1 MKKKD
6 FAISIIS
13 GVVMGLLIIFL
24 GDSDTLFKGKNVSA
38 ESPMD
43 SILTTVLNS
52 DTKWTT
58 VNGNAEIT
66 WYGKND
72 DLQSYTT
79 AFTIS
84 QPDKV
89 FVDTTDLSGF
99 GNDGIWISDGV
110 KIYELNKKSM
120 TYVENV
126 FPTHFRDISLLPRS
140 LTDVEQTGMVA
151 IHPLSLLIPS
161 PIKEYIFPSSFAQGN
176 AKDTYSLLGTDILL
190 ERQVWVVK
198 YQNPYGDEV
207 HAWID
212 QGTGIIMKFTQS
224 NSGVKNLDVVFK
236 ALHIDQQVEP
246 NTFTVPSIYKLAP

>member
-1 MKKKD
+1 MKKMD
-6 FAISIIS
+6 FVISIIS
-13 GVVMGLLIIFL
+13 GVVMGLLVIFS
-24 GDSDTLFKGKNVSA
+24 GGIETLFKSKIVSA

-58 VNGNAEIT
+58 IEGDAEIT
-66 WYGKND
+66 WYGKNG
-72 DLQSYTT
+72 DLQPYTV

-89 FVDTTDLSGF
+89 FVDTTDLSGL
-99 GNDGIWISDGV
+99 GNEGIWISDGV
-110 KIYELNKKSM
+110 KIYEINKKSM

-126 FPTHFRDISLLPRS
+126 FPTHFRDISLLPRN
-140 LTDVEQTGMVA
+140 LKDVEQADMVT

-176 AKDTYSLLGTDILL
+176 SKDTYSLLGTDTLL

-207 HAWID
+207 NAWID
-212 QGTGIIMKFTQS
+212 QETGIIMKFTQS
-224 NSGVKNLDVVFK
+224 NSDVKNLDVVFK
-236 ALHIDQQVEP
+236 SIHIDQQVEP
-246 NTFTVPSIYKLAP
+246 NTFTLPSVYMLIP